1 MHDND
6 YGFGNIFRII
16 WKKKKFIIL
25 VVSFVTVSSIVV
37 SLLLPKWYKATAI
50 ILPPSQAQPMLGS
63 IALLGNL
70 GMGDLLG
77 GAGSQNRY
85 LSILK
90 SRTLLQEVANKFN
103 LKEIYGCEN
112 IEETIN
118 ELRKNY
124 KISVGEEMQISVT
137 LYDQYQ
143 DRVAEMTNYIIHCL
157 DSLNIEI
164 TSSKAKNIREFVGLR
179 MEEVI
184 DSLRFL
190 ENETSTFMESKGIL
204 SLEDQVS
211 IGVMSAAEL
220 KSKIIMKEIEL
231 AVAKKTYEKN
241 NPQVFLLENEL
252 ESFNDKYQEYFMN
265 NLNDKLFPNFKD
277 VPEIGIKLKILERE
291 VKYYTDVLEFLGP
304 QYEKAKIEET
314 KDIPTL
320 QVLDKAVRPEK
331 KSRPR
336 RAKIVIIS
344 FIFSLVVSSY
354 FAYFTGRWESI
365 KKNKRYDKNDH

>member
-112 IEETIN
+112 IEDLKRTTVIIKGKMREILEIRGYSDIIN
-118 ELRKNY
+118 EF
-124 KISVGEEMQISVT
+124 
-137 LYDQYQ
+137 
-143 DRVAEMTNYIIHCL
+143 
-157 DSLNIEI
+157 
-164 TSSKAKNIREFVGLR
+164 SKR
-179 MEEVI
+179 
-184 DSLRFL
+184 
-190 ENETSTFMESKGIL
+190 
-204 SLEDQVS
+204 
-211 IGVMSAAEL
+211 
-220 KSKIIMKEIEL
+220 
-231 AVAKKTYEKN
+231 
-241 NPQVFLLENEL
+241 
-252 ESFNDKYQEYFMN
+252 
-265 NLNDKLFPNFKD
+265 
-277 VPEIGIKLKILERE
+277 
-291 VKYYTDVLEFLGP
+291 
-304 QYEKAKIEET
+304 
-314 KDIPTL
+314 
-320 QVLDKAVRPEK
+320 
-331 KSRPR
+331 
-336 RAKIVIIS
+336 
-344 FIFSLVVSSY
+344 
-354 FAYFTGRWESI
+354 
-365 KKNKRYDKNDH
+365 